1 MSKVLS
7 EKESVFR
14 KPEKKMFQVDRSSRA
29 KALGQEQAWQIGSKE
44 DDHWKSSGVKMI
56 DEITECPV
64 DLGKGC

>member
-1 MSKVLS
+1 
-7 EKESVFR
+7 
-14 KPEKKMFQVDRSSRA
+14 MFQVDRSSRA

-44 DDHWKSSGVKMI
+44 DDHWKPSGVKMI